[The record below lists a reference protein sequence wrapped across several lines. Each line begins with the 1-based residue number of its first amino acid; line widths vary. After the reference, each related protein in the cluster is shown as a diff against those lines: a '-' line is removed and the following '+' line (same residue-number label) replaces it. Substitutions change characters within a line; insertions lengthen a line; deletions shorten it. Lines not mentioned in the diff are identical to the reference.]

1 MGHYRHGGGHRRMCR
16 WLSGRRPRVS
26 QEQEQG
32 SHGKGGRPCRTASNA
47 FAGAS
52 DDALYAA
59 AFDDGRYPAGY
70 TKRSLSYQYRYL
82 AGHSAILWR
91 SLGCGFSGEAPTRDS
106 PRTSDVAESAVPAQD
121 IAGPHGSGEYAGCAR
136 QTDLSSHDCP
146 TGQRRVSRH
155 RLACVPYNGVLVAQH
170 AT

>member
-1 MGHYRHGGGHRRMCR
+1 MCR
-16 WLSGRRPRVS
+16 WLSGRRPGVS

-32 SHGKGGRPCRTASNA
+32 SHGKGGRPCRTASDA

-91 SLGCGFSGEAPTRDS
+91 SLGCGFSGEAPARDS

-136 QTDLSSHDCP
+136 QTDLSSHDC
-146 TGQRRVSRH
+146 RRVTKRSEH
-155 RLACVPYNGVLVAQH
+155 GSEPTSARLCAVQSGPRGPACSMSWCAGKL
-170 AT
+170 